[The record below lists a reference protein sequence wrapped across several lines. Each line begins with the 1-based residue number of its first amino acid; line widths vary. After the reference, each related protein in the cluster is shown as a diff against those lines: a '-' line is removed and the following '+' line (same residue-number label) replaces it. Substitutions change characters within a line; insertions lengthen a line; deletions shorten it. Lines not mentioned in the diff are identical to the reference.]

1 MEIKRK
7 RTKTI
12 KVGNVSV
19 GGSNPVVVQAMAKSK
34 LKDTAKVK
42 EEIKELENAGAEI
55 IRLAI
60 PEEESISHLKFLM
73 DQGLF
78 KVPVVAD
85 VHFDY
90 RLALKS
96 LEIGVDCVR
105 VNPGNIGYMDRVSA
119 IIQKAKEKK
128 AAIRIGVNSGSIE
141 KEILRRNNGNI
152 VDSMVESVLKY
163 VKFFEDHAF
172 FNFKISSKAS
182 SVLDTIEVY
191 EKVSQK
197 VNYPLHL
204 GVTEAGPLFRGAI
217 KSALGLGILL
227 SKGIGDTIRV
237 SLTGK
242 SSSEVKAAYTILN
255 NLKLRSRGVDI
266 VSCPTCGRTKVD
278 LISIVER
285 IESIVSGVKKPLKLA
300 VMGCIV
306 NGPGEAKDADLGI
319 AFGNRKA
326 ALFVKGGILKR
337 VEKDT
342 VIDEF
347 KKELSKLIE
356 GGL

>member
-12 KVGNVSV
+12 RVGDVSI
-19 GGSNPVVVQAMAKSK
+19 GGSNPIVVQAMAKSK
-34 LKDTAKVK
+34 LKDTAKIK

-60 PEEESISHLKFLM
+60 PEEESIGHLKFLM

-90 RLALKS
+90 KLALKS

-119 IIQKAKEKK
+119 IIQKAREKK

-163 VKFFEDHAF
+163 VKFFEDHGF

-204 GVTEAGPLFRGAI
+204 GVTEAGPLFRGSI

-285 IESIVSGVKKPLKLA
+285 IEGIVPGIKKPLKLA

-306 NGPGEAKDADLGI
+306 NGPGEARDADLGI

-326 ALFVKGGILKR
+326 ALFVKGSILKR
-337 VEKDT
+337 VEKDK